1 MYRIGMDEPSLRRFA
16 PRRDFSPP
24 PRAEGSGRYD
34 PPPGSD
40 AWQRPW
46 LQMRHFS
53 YQPTIYPAM
62 LGPASDD
69 ARPGSWVNLYDKYG
83 QPFGNGLFNPR
94 ARVPLRVFKHGPEFQ
109 GDDYLVSLIDRALD
123 LRQDLLQ
130 LPTTTDAYRAIHSDG
145 DGLGGLIVDRF
156 GDVLSIQVHSL
167 GIFQRLAAWIPRLHQ
182 RLGTKKAVVHVDDQ
196 IARWEGIPLR
206 QVVSDPV
213 RNVKIRE
220 NGVRYEVDFTEGHK
234 TGFFCDQRDNRRKL
248 ALWTQGKRVLDL
260 CCYTGG
266 FALSAMVTGG
276 AAEVTAVDL
285 DEHAIEQAK
294 RNANL
299 NNVRVNWIHCDAFSY
314 ARQMQKNTERW
325 DVVVLDPPK
334 LLLSREEQAE
344 GERKYD
350 DLNALG
356 MMRVAPGGLFVTCSC
371 SGLLPAEAFED
382 LVIKAAHR
390 VDRRLQI
397 LDRTGASADHPEM
410 SNCPES
416 RYLKVIWGRLW

>member
-1 MYRIGMDEPSLRRFA
+1 MEEPRLRPFS
-16 PRRDFSPP
+16 PRREFSAPS
-24 PRAEGSGRYD
+24 RSESRYD
-34 PPPGSD
+34 APAGSEN
-40 AWQRPW
+40 WQRPW

-62 LGPASDD
+62 LGPASSD
-69 ARPGSWVNLYDKYG
+69 ANPGSWVNLYDKYG

-94 ARVPLRVFKHGPEFQ
+94 ARVPLRVFRHGPDFQ
-109 GDDYLVSLIDRALD
+109 GDDYLKTLLDRAID
-123 LRQDLLQ
+123 LRLDLLQ
-130 LPTTTDAYRAIHSDG
+130 LPATTDAFRVVHSDG

-156 GDVLSIQVHSL
+156 ADVLSIQVHSL
-167 GIFQRLAAWIPRLHQ
+167 GIFQRLGTFIPRLHE
-182 RLGTKKAVVHVDDQ
+182 RLGTKRVMVHVDDQ

-206 QVVSDPV
+206 QVVSDAV
-213 RNVKIRE
+213 RVVKIRE
-220 NGVRYEVDFTEGHK
+220 NGVRYEVDFAEGHK

-248 ALWTQGKRVLDL
+248 AGWTRGKRVLDL

-266 FALSAMVTGG
+266 FSLSAMVMGG
-276 AAEVTAVDL
+276 ASEVTAVDL
-285 DEHAIEQAK
+285 DENVIEQAK

-299 NNVRVNWIHCDAFSY
+299 NSVRIQWIHCDAFSY
-314 ARQMQKNTERW
+314 ARQMQKNIEQW
-325 DVVVLDPPK
+325 DVVILDPPK

-356 MMRVAPGGLFVTCSC
+356 MMRVAPGGLIVTCSC
-371 SGLLPAEAFED
+371 SGLLSPEEFEQI
-382 LVIKAAHR
+382 VIKAAHR
-390 VDRRLQI
+390 VERRLQI
-397 LDRTGASADHPEM
+397 LDRTGAAADHPEM